1 MNRFHSFRR
10 FNFLTLFF
18 GLFMLAVMAGCV
30 HVETTISPCGDG
42 KGRDGI
48 PPDPG
53 GCNSVN
59 FTGVP
64 TNWLDDATGLPYT
77 GNLPCLAGAKQ
88 CAGTPPGPGKGCT
101 GGTTLCKSRVNSNT
115 MLCKCDCKP

>member
-42 KGRDGI
+42 KAGD
-48 PPDPG
+48 DPG
-53 GCNSVN
+53 ACNPVTYTGPATN
-59 FTGVP
+59 F
-64 TNWLDDATGLPYT
+64 WDDATGAPYT
-77 GNLPCLAGAKQ
+77 GTDNCAAGSKK
-88 CAGTPPGPGKGCT
+88 CASTPGRCANGTQ
-101 GGTTLCKSRVNSNT
+101 CKSRVNSST

>member
-10 FNFLTLFF
+10 FKFATMFF
-18 GLFMLAVMAGCV
+18 GLFMLAGMAGCV
-30 HVETTISPCGDG
+30 SVETTISPCGDG

-48 PPDPG
+48 PDPG
-53 GCNSVN
+53 GCNAVN

-77 GNLPCLAGAKQ
+77 GNSPCAAGAKQ
-88 CAGTPPGPGKGCT
+88 CAVTPGKGCT
-101 GGTTLCKSRVNSNT
+101 GGNTTCIRRVNSTN
-115 MLCKCDCKP
+115 MACKCDCKP